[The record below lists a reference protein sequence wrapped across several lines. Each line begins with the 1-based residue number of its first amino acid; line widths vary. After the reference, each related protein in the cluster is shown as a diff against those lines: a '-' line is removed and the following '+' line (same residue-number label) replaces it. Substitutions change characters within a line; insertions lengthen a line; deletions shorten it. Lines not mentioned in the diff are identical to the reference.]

1 MTVDIG
7 GFTLAPSLH
16 LTSATL
22 TIAAVV
28 VLVTVCVQVFSLW
41 YLREDPRR
49 GSFQGT
55 VALFGAAMLLLVLSG
70 DIVLTVIGWEV
81 MGWCSYLLI
90 GHHSER
96 ASARRAAQKA
106 YLVTRV
112 ADIGLIS
119 GVALLI
125 AGARTTSL
133 AGIHEHWTSAPDTL
147 LGAPAATWAMALI
160 VIGVLGKAAQLPF
173 ADWLPDAMEGPT
185 PASALIHAAT
195 MVAAG
200 TVLLAQLEPIL
211 RQATG
216 ARILL
221 GVSVAL
227 TMVLAALLA
236 VFQADLKRLLA
247 WSTVSQVAIMLS
259 PFALTNAAGTAHG
272 AVGAGLGHMYG
283 HALFKALLF
292 LTVGWLAT
300 TAGGTSA
307 RLLAGTA
314 RRHPVAML
322 SWALGLAALAGLP
335 LVVGGVTKEHVV
347 AVALDTTRN
356 ADRSAD
362 PAWLPLLVLVALVV
376 TVVLTA
382 GYAARALA
390 VGLLVGRDEPART
403 RAVMP
408 PAIVGVLT
416 ALALGTLVGGLV
428 VAMGAF
434 DPAGHASLVLVIVVT
449 LLVVLGAAVGGWLS
463 LDGDPVGDGTGR
475 LARLAGAGL
484 HVDRAYTGLVARP
497 VLALARLAAFVDD
510 AVIGTYARGAGWLVD
525 GLGAVGDAGH
535 RRARPATATLLVGLG
550 AVLLVGVTLVLVLAG
565 ADPQPALGGA
575 R

>member
-1 MTVDIG
+1 MSVEIG
-7 GFTLAPSLH
+7 GFSFAPSLH
-16 LTSATL
+16 LTSATV

-28 VLVTVCVQVFSLW
+28 VLVTLCVQVFALW

-49 GSFQGT
+49 WSFQGT

-70 DIVLTVIGWEV
+70 DIVLSVIGWEV

-96 ASARRAAQKA
+96 AGARRAAQKA
-106 YLVTRV
+106 YLVTRA

-119 GVALLI
+119 GVAMLV

-133 AGIHEHWTSAPDTL
+133 AGIHAHWAAAPDTL
-147 LGAPAATWAMALI
+147 LGLPAGTWAMAL
-160 VIGVLGKAAQLPF
+160 VVVGVLGKAAQIPF

-200 TVLLAQLEPIL
+200 TVFLAQLEPLL
-211 RQATG
+211 REATG

-221 GVSVAL
+221 GVSVAV
-227 TMVLAALLA
+227 TMVLAAVLA
-236 VFQADLKRLLA
+236 LFQADLKRLLA

-259 PFALTNAAGTAHG
+259 PFALTNPAGTAHG

-292 LTVGWLAT
+292 LTIGWLAT

-307 RLLAGTA
+307 RLLDGAA
-314 RRHPVAML
+314 RRHPVA
-322 SWALGLAALAGLP
+322 SVAWVLGLAALAGLP
-335 LVVGGVTKEHVV
+335 LLVGGVTKEHVV
-347 AVALDTTRN
+347 AVALDATRSSSTN
-356 ADRSAD
+356 PD
-362 PAWLPLLVLVALVV
+362 PGWLPLLVLAALVV

-382 GYAARALA
+382 AYAARALV
-390 VGLLVGRDEPART
+390 VGLLGDRDQAGRT

-408 PAIVGVLT
+408 PAIVAVLGV
-416 ALALGTLVGGLV
+416 LALGTLLGGIV
-428 VAMGAF
+428 VAAGAF
-434 DPAGHASLVLVIVVT
+434 DPGAHAGLVLLLVVT
-449 LLVVLGAAVGGWLS
+449 LLVLLGGAVGGWVC
-463 LDGDPVGDGTGR
+463 LDGDPVADGSGR
-475 LARLAGAGL
+475 AARLAAAGL
-484 HVDRAYTGLVARP
+484 HVDRAYTGVVARP
-497 VLALARLAAFVDD
+497 VLALARLVTFVDD
-510 AVIGTYARGAGWLVD
+510 AVVGTCVRGVGWLVS
-525 GLGAVGDAGH
+525 GLGAVGEAGH

-550 AVLLVGVTLVLVLAG
+550 TVLLVGVTLVLLLTG
-565 ADPQPALGGA
+565 DPQPTLGGA

>member
-1 MTVDIG
+1 MSVEIG
-7 GFTLAPSLH
+7 GFTFAPSLH

-28 VLVTVCVQVFSLW
+28 VLVTVCVQVFALW
-41 YLREDPRR
+41 YLRDDARR

-70 DIVLTVIGWEV
+70 DIVLSVVGWEV

-106 YLVTRV
+106 YLVTRA

-119 GVALLI
+119 GVAMLV

-133 AGIHEHWTSAPDTL
+133 AGIHDHWAAAPDSL
-147 LGAPAATWAMALI
+147 LGVPAATWAMAL
-160 VIGVLGKAAQLPF
+160 VVVGVLGKAAQIPF

-200 TVLLAQLEPIL
+200 TVLLAQLEPLL
-211 RQATG
+211 REATG

-221 GVSVAL
+221 GLSVSV
-227 TMVLAALLA
+227 TMVVAAVLALL
-236 VFQADLKRLLA
+236 QADLKRLLA

-259 PFALTNAAGTAHG
+259 PFALTNPAGTAHG
-272 AVGAGLGHMYG
+272 VVGAGLGHMYG

-292 LTVGWLAT
+292 LTIGWLAT
-300 TAGGTSA
+300 TAGGTRA
-307 RLLAGTA
+307 DMLAGTA
-314 RRHPVAML
+314 RRHPVA
-322 SWALGLAALAGLP
+322 SVAWVLGLAALAGVP
-335 LVVGGVTKEHVV
+335 LIVGGVTKEHVV

-356 ADRSAD
+356 AVTSPD
-362 PAWLPLLVLVALVV
+362 PGWLPVLVLAALVV
-376 TVVLTA
+376 TVVITA
-382 GYAARALA
+382 AYAARALV
-390 VGLLVGRDEPART
+390 VGLLGDRDEAGRT

-408 PAIVGVLT
+408 PAIAAVLGV
-416 ALALGTLVGGLV
+416 LALGTLVGGVV
-428 VAMGAF
+428 VAAGAF
-434 DPAGHASLVLVIVVT
+434 DPAGHASLVLLLVVT
-449 LLVVLGAAVGGWLS
+449 LLVVLGGAIGGWLS
-463 LDGDPVGDGTGR
+463 LDGDPVGDGSGR

-484 HVDRAYTGLVARP
+484 HVDRVYTGLVARP
-497 VLALARLAAFVDD
+497 VLALARLVAFLDD
-510 AVIGTYARGAGWLVD
+510 AVVGTIVRSTGWLVA
-525 GLGAVGDAGH
+525 GLGAAGEAGH

-550 AVLLVGVTLVLVLAG
+550 AVLLVGVTLALLLT
-565 ADPQPALGGA
+565 ADPQPTLGGA